1 MEASAMVSNILNVI
15 LRCGIVTKMLISILA
30 ITVEAIACIYV
41 TENVSGTISVVATVI
56 GIVSKV

>member
-1 MEASAMVSNILNVI
+1 MVSNILNVI